1 MGKERVKEDGNQRSV
16 RKRVRG
22 SSEWQEGKD
31 FGTIR
36 DEIKYTPACES
47 VRKSYVG

>member
-1 MGKERVKEDGNQRSV
+1 MKEDGNQRSV

-31 FGTIR
+31 FGTMR
-36 DEIKYTPACES
+36 
-47 VRKSYVG
+47 